1 MEQPETRGQRIV
13 SHMRHQRNVVSA
25 LGHLLTFAFTLSQQ
39 FMFTLGIFLIP
50 DDPLFEKLQCL
61 SFFLTPCTYFVLF
74 PLIETLSSD
83 GLRGSLFSL
92 PREVFARITKAW
104 RWLWSQPNFSK
115 NSWAEL
121 EHELE
126 DTRF

>member
-1 MEQPETRGQRIV
+1 MGTDIRGQRIV

-39 FMFTLGIFLIP
+39 FMFTIGIFLIP

-61 SFFLTPCTYFVLF
+61 IFFLTPCTYFVLF

-92 PREVFARITKAW
+92 PREVLEKISKAW
-104 RWLWSQPNFSK
+104 KWFRSRPDFSK
-115 NSWAEL
+115 KNWVEL
-121 EHELE
+121 EHKLE
-126 DTRF
+126 ETRF